1 MRSKVDIGPLSEISS
16 KKRARVEAQVE
27 GQALFEMANLRPEC
41 AGPPFVVFIS
51 QKASQS
57 G

>member
-16 KKRARVEAQVE
+16 KKRAGVEAQVK
-27 GQALFEMANLRPEC
+27 GQALFKMANFA
-41 AGPPFVVFIS
+41 AGRTGLPFVVFIS